1 MSISL
6 LSNTQNHVVS
16 ILERFLRSGKIPHSI
31 LFFGPS
37 GSGKTHYAHSF
48 SKDLLCL
55 DPCEGFAC
63 HQCISCKAWDNRA
76 HPDMH
81 HFYHTAGSP
90 MGIDLARKIQSLASW
105 KPVYGDKKVIH
116 IDDFHMMTVDALN
129 SMLKSLEEPSGSTW
143 FIMTTSQID
152 ALLPTILSRTV
163 RIPFYRLSDAKV
175 KELIDAYDIDSDWKE
190 KVIAWSRGN
199 LKRAIELIREED
211 RTEITSWAKAL
222 SELLENPLAPF
233 PVLPKTKLEKCLELW
248 KILIRAKYCMKL
260 SRPKSDIL
268 YGEGELKEKSE
279 RVGVD
284 LEQLLNI
291 QDRLVQLEVDLRRTR
306 IHPKSN
312 IDAWMIKSKQLMTDK
327 V

>member
-1 MSISL
+1 
-6 LSNTQNHVVS
+6 
-16 ILERFLRSGKIPHSI
+16 
-31 LFFGPS
+31 
-37 GSGKTHYAHSF
+37 
-48 SKDLLCL
+48 
-55 DPCEGFAC
+55 
-63 HQCISCKAWDNRA
+63 
-76 HPDMH
+76 MH

-90 MGIDLARKIQSLASW
+90 MGIDLARKIQALASW

-211 RTEITSWAKAL
+211 RTEITSWAKLL

-233 PVLPKTKLEKCLELW
+233 PVLPKSKLEKCLELW

-260 SRPKSDIL
+260 SRPKSGIL

-279 RVGVD
+279 RVGVG

-312 IDAWMIKSKQLMTDK
+312 LDAWMIKSKQLMTDK